1 VSGRAPALGLI
12 AGSGPLPLIAAR
24 EAKTRGLLV
33 VAVAL
38 REETD
43 PALEGVADRTAWVS
57 VGQLGALL
65 RAFRREGVTEA
76 VMGKGRIL
84 VVEDDS
90 DISNM
95 LRIYF
100 TSQGY
105 EVVVAGRGG
114 DALER
119 CRQQL
124 PNVIVLDIMLPDIDG
139 YEVCTQLR
147 TNLRTSHVPIIFL
160 TQKDERS
167 DRIAGLELGA
177 DDYITK
183 PFDIEELRLRVQ
195 GAMRRA
201 ERENLTNPTTGLP
214 SGRLNEEQ
222 LRLLMRKHDWGLL
235 YIGIEGLEDF
245 NNAYGF
251 LAGDDVLRFTA
262 LLLGETLDEGGAPD
276 DYIGHVGGDK
286 FMAITKMDRARAL
299 ADALKARFAD
309 GILSHYS
316 FIDRD
321 RGYVVIRDP
330 DGKDRQAPL
339 MRMCV
344 GLIRSD
350 VQEFT
355 DIREITE
362 AAAEARRADCASLPS
377 LGGGSPPET

>member
-1 VSGRAPALGLI
+1 
-12 AGSGPLPLIAAR
+12 
-24 EAKTRGLLV
+24 
-33 VAVAL
+33 
-38 REETD
+38 
-43 PALEGVADRTAWVS
+43 
-57 VGQLGALL
+57 
-65 RAFRREGVTEA
+65 
-76 VMGKGRIL
+76 MGKGRIL

-100 TSQGY
+100 TSQGF
-105 EVVVAGRGG
+105 ETVVAGRGG
-114 DALER
+114 EALER
-119 CRQQL
+119 CRQQM

-139 YEVCTQLR
+139 YEVCQRLR
-147 TNLRTSHVPIIFL
+147 TNLRTSHIPIIFL

-195 GAMRRA
+195 GAIRRA
-201 ERENLTNPTTGLP
+201 ERESLTNPTTGLP

-222 LRLLMRKHDWGLL
+222 LRLLMRRQDWGLL

-251 LAGDDVLRFTA
+251 LAGDDVLRFVA
-262 LLLGETLDEGGAPD
+262 LLLSETADAMGSPD

-286 FMAITKMDRARAL
+286 FMVISKAGHAQEMVNT
-299 ADALKARFAD
+299 LKAKFAA
-309 GILSHYS
+309 GVLSHYS

-321 RGYVVIRDP
+321 RGFIIIKDP
-330 DGKDRQAPL
+330 DGRDRQAPL
-339 MRMCV
+339 MKMCV
-344 GLIRSD
+344 GVIMAEA
-350 VQEFT
+350 QQFT

-362 AAAEARRADCASLPS
+362 AAAEARRLDCAA
-377 LGGGSPPET
+377 SPAAV

>member
-1 VSGRAPALGLI
+1 
-12 AGSGPLPLIAAR
+12 
-24 EAKTRGLLV
+24 
-33 VAVAL
+33 
-38 REETD
+38 
-43 PALEGVADRTAWVS
+43 
-57 VGQLGALL
+57 
-65 RAFRREGVTEA
+65 
-76 VMGKGRIL
+76 MGKGRIL
-84 VVEDDS
+84 VVEDDF

-114 DALER
+114 EALER

-139 YEVCTQLR
+139 YEVCQRLR
-147 TNLRTSHVPIIFL
+147 TNLRTSHIPIIFL

-195 GAMRRA
+195 NAMRRA
-201 ERENLTNPTTGLP
+201 ERESLTNPTTGLP

-222 LRLLMRKHDWGLL
+222 LRLLMRKQNWGLL
-235 YIGIEGLEDF
+235 YVGVDGLDDF

-251 LAGDDVLRFTA
+251 LAGEDVLRFVA
-262 LLLGETLDEGGAPD
+262 LLLSETVDAMGTPD

-286 FMAITKMDRARAL
+286 FMVISQADRARTL
-299 ADALKARFAD
+299 ADTLKAKFAS

-321 RGYVVIRDP
+321 RGYIIIKDP
-330 DGKDRQAPL
+330 DGKDRKAPL
-339 MRMCV
+339 MRMCA

-350 VQEFT
+350 SQQFT

-362 AAAEARRADCASLPS
+362 AAAEARRLDCASAP
-377 LGGGSPPET
+377 GVP